1 MSDFR
6 KFTLSLMAAFGL
18 PWLLL
23 IVIPVLKYQH
33 LRPVA
38 YDKDVDGVEGFYPP
52 ATIHRQ
58 GQLVYAREGCVQCHS
73 QMIRPA
79 QLALDGWRKGWGQD
93 QGPRPTDA
101 VRSNTMRDYLGEPYA
116 FLGAQRIGP
125 DLANAGWRF
134 EDRALAHQQL
144 YAPRSIDDW
153 SVMPS
158 FKHLYIV
165 RKRQGPVAANALKLT
180 GKYAPKKGYEVVPTP
195 EAEALVDYVL
205 SLKKD
210 YPIPGVTAALAASA
224 AGAPKK

>member
-6 KFTLSLMAAFGL
+6 KFTLGIVAAFGA
-18 PWLLL
+18 PWLLM
-23 IVIPVLKYQH
+23 IVIPVMKYQQVQAI
-33 LRPVA
+33 P
-38 YDKDVDGVEGFYPP
+38 YSKEVDGVEGYYPP
-52 ATIHRQ
+52 APIHRQ

-79 QLALDGWRKGWGQD
+79 QLTMDGWRKGWGQD
-93 QGPRPTDA
+93 QGPRPSEA
-101 VRSNTMRDYLGEPYA
+101 VRANTLRDYLSEPYA

-134 EDRALAHQQL
+134 EERSQVHLQFYSPRAT
-144 YAPRSIDDW
+144 DEW

-158 FKHLYIV
+158 FKHLYKV
-165 RKRQGPVAANALKLT
+165 RKRQGQGAKTALSLPAKF
-180 GKYAPKKGYEVVPTP
+180 APEAGYEVVPTA

-210 YPIPGVTAALAASA
+210 YPVPGISAAVTASTE
-224 AGAPKK
+224 PVK

>member
-6 KFTLSLMAAFGL
+6 KFTLYLMAAFGA

-23 IVIPVLKYQH
+23 IVIPVIKYQH
-33 LRPVA
+33 LQPIP
-38 YDKDVDGVEGFYPP
+38 YDKEVDGVEGYYPP
-52 ATIHRQ
+52 AGIHRQ

-93 QGPRPTDA
+93 QEARPA
-101 VRSNTMRDYLGEPYA
+101 EPVRSNTLRDYLNEPFA
-116 FLGAQRIGP
+116 FLGTQRIGP

-134 EDRALAHQQL
+134 TDRMEVHQQL
-144 YAPRSIDDW
+144 YAPRSTDEW

-158 FKHLYIV
+158 FKHLYTV
-165 RKRQGPVAANALKLT
+165 RKQQGPVASNALKLT
-180 GKYAPKKGYEVVPTP
+180 GKYAPKKGYEVIPSP

-210 YPIPGVTAALAASA
+210 YPVPGVTAALAATAEGA
-224 AGAPKK
+224 AKK

>member
-6 KFTLSLMAAFGL
+6 KFTLSLMAAFGV

-23 IVIPVLKYQH
+23 IIIPVIKYQH
-33 LRPVA
+33 LQPVP
-38 YDKDVDGVEGFYPP
+38 YNKEVDGVEGYYPP
-52 ATIHRQ
+52 AGIHRQ

-79 QLALDGWRKGWGQD
+79 QLALDAWRKGWGQD
-93 QGPRPTDA
+93 QEARPATP
-101 VRSNTMRDYLGEPYA
+101 VRSNTLRDYLNEPYA
-116 FLGAQRIGP
+116 YLGTQRIGP

-134 EDRALAHQQL
+134 TDRLAVHRQL
-144 YAPRSIDDW
+144 YAPRSVDDW

-165 RKRQGPVAANALKLT
+165 RKQQGPVAANALQLT
-180 GKYAPKKGYEVVPTP
+180 GKYAPKKGYEVIPTP
-195 EAEALVDYVL
+195 EAEALADYVL

-210 YPIPGVTAALAASA
+210 YPVPGVTAALAAAEGA
-224 AGAPKK
+224 AKK